1 MLKSEHLAYTVRS
14 GRAYP
19 RFVRPDRG
27 LPWAEAVL
35 GVIAEHHRLR
45 RGELMEAL
53 HALEG
58 DSPDY
63 NLVRGLAHLALSEAE
78 FALGTSLE
86 PARLR
91 EEAFALAAQRGYGT
105 PTTQGV
111 LRELAERHALEAS
124 QIPALLYADLPEN
137 HLLVRLPDL
146 TPAQLL
152 DRYNLAQA
160 QGLLYSATHLV
171 LQVHRNEVGEY
182 KKLFR
187 YLKFYRLMFTVE
199 GDLDSG
205 YRIHVDGPA
214 SLFQATRRYGVRMA
228 ALLPALLHVTRWE
241 LTARLWLQGQAVE
254 YALDWRAAS
263 QRLRSHYPRPPEF
276 DSMLEATFIRR
287 WEKLQTPWRLER
299 EVEVVDLKGT
309 VFLPDFALRHPDGRR
324 VYLEIV
330 GFWHP
335 EYLRR
340 KLEKVRAARMDHLIL
355 AVSRRLAL
363 SQEALS
369 DLPGR
374 VLWFKG
380 QIQPEAVLEMLEPIP
395 EG

>member
-1 MLKSEHLAYTVRS
+1 VAVLKSEHLAYTVRS

-63 NLVRGLAHLALSEAE
+63 NLVRGLAHLALSEAA

-86 PARLR
+86 LAQLR
-91 EEAFALAAQRGYGT
+91 EEAFALAAQRGYST

-124 QIPALLYADLPEN
+124 QIPALLYADLPDN

-254 YALDWRAAS
+254 LCP
-263 QRLRSHYPRPPEF
+263 RL
-276 DSMLEATFIRR
+276 ARR
-287 WEKLQTPWRLER
+287 EP
-299 EVEVVDLKGT
+299 
-309 VFLPDFALRHPDGRR
+309 A
-324 VYLEIV
+324 I
-330 GFWHP
+330 
-335 EYLRR
+335 
-340 KLEKVRAARMDHLIL
+340 A
-355 AVSRRLAL
+355 LAL
-363 SQEALS
+363 SPPPGVRLDARGHLRPALGEAS
-369 DLPGR
+369 DSLAARAGGGGGGPQGHGFSARLRPAPPGR
-374 VLWFKG
+374 AAGISRDRGLLASGVFAAQAGEGTGGANGPPHPGGLPAPG
-380 QIQPEAVLEMLEPIP
+380 PEPGGAGRPAGAGAVVQGADPA
-395 EG
+395 

>member
-1 MLKSEHLAYTVRS
+1 
-14 GRAYP
+14 
-19 RFVRPDRG
+19 
-27 LPWAEAVL
+27 
-35 GVIAEHHRLR
+35 
-45 RGELMEAL
+45 
-53 HALEG
+53 
-58 DSPDY
+58 
-63 NLVRGLAHLALSEAE
+63 
-78 FALGTSLE
+78 
-86 PARLR
+86 
-91 EEAFALAAQRGYGT
+91 
-105 PTTQGV
+105 
-111 LRELAERHALEAS
+111 
-124 QIPALLYADLPEN
+124 
-137 HLLVRLPDL
+137 
-146 TPAQLL
+146 
-152 DRYNLAQA
+152 
-160 QGLLYSATHLV
+160 
-171 LQVHRNEVGEY
+171 
-182 KKLFR
+182 
-187 YLKFYRLMFTVE
+187 
-199 GDLDSG
+199 
-205 YRIHVDGPA
+205 VDGPA

-254 YALDWRAAS
+254 YALDWRAVS

-276 DSMLEATFIRR
+276 DSVLEATFARR
-287 WEKLQTPWRLER
+287 WEKLQTPWQLER

-309 VFLPDFALRHPDGRR
+309 VFLPDFTLRHPDGRR

-363 SQEALS
+363 SQEALA